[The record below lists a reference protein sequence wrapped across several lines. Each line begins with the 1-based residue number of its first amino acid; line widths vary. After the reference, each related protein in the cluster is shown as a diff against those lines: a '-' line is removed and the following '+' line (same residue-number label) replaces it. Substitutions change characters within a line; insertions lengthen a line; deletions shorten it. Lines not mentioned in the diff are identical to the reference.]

1 MSTRQDGAPAPTVR
15 SRDDLIAWIA
25 AGSKPAH
32 AWRIGTEH
40 EKFLFYTDTLRPVP
54 YEGPRGV
61 RALMEGLIARFGWEP
76 IMEGE
81 NIIALKRPE
90 GEGPLSGT
98 VSLEPGGQFEL
109 SGAPLKTVH
118 EIGAETQEHLD
129 QVLAAGGPLRIGFL
143 GVGFS
148 PNWTLDE
155 TPRMPKQRYQV
166 MTRYMPMVGK
176 RGLDMMYRTAT
187 IQVNL
192 DFADEADMVKKFR
205 VSLALQPVVTAIFAC
220 SPFTEGKPNGFLS
233 MRSEVWRDTDRAR
246 TGMLPFVF
254 EPGMSF
260 ERYVDYALGVP
271 MYFVYRGGRYIDV
284 AGASFRDFLAGSLPQ
299 LPGEFPTE
307 DDWSD
312 HLTTLFPEVRMKRFL
327 EMRGADGG
335 RWRRICALPA
345 MWTGLLYDSDLAR
358 RGVGSREGLDRR
370 GAPGTAR
377 SGAEDGAA
385 YALPPHDGAGAGAQV
400 AGDRPGRPAA
410 ARFRQRQGRRR
421 AHLPGAGRGDPAR
434 GDDAGRRDPAA
445 LRARLGPPH
454 RSVVQRLRLLSGH
467 FALFPVAAAVAP
479 QAPRNPVGSAHVR
492 VAHPPGK
499 AVSTPQLLMKQ

>member
-15 SRDDLIAWIA
+15 SREELIAWIA
-25 AGSKPAH
+25 AGSKPAER
-32 AWRIGTEH
+32 WRIGTEH

-76 IMEGE
+76 IMEGS

-90 GEGPLSGT
+90 GEEGGN

-109 SGAPLKTVH
+109 SGAPLRTVH
-118 EIGAETQEHLD
+118 EIGAETHEHLE
-129 QVLAAGGPLRIGFL
+129 QVLAAGGPLGIGFL

-148 PNWTLDE
+148 PNWTLAE

-205 VSLALQPVVTAIFAC
+205 VSLALQPIVTAVFAC

-233 MRSEVWRDTDRAR
+233 MRSEVWRDTDPNR

-271 MYFVYRGGRYIDV
+271 MYFVYRNGRYIDV
-284 AGASFRDFLAGSLPQ
+284 AGASFKDFLAGRLPQ
-299 LPGEFPTE
+299 LPGELPTE

-345 MWTGLLYDSDLAR
+345 LWTGLLYDKTSLDAAWDLVKDWSAEERQGLRTAVPKTALRTPFRRTTVLEIARQALAIAQAGLAR
-358 RGVGSREGLDRR
+358 RAFKNSKG
-370 GAPGTAR
+370 
-377 SGAEDGAA
+377 EDESIF
-385 YALPPHDGAGAGAQV
+385 LEPVV
-400 AGDRPGRPAA
+400 A
-410 ARFRQRQGRRR
+410 FLRQGMSPADEILARYEGEWNRRT
-421 AHLPGAGRGDPAR
+421 DP
-434 GDDAGRRDPAA
+434 
-445 LRARLGPPH
+445 
-454 RSVVQRLRLLSGH
+454 
-467 FALFPVAAAVAP
+467 LFKEYAF
-479 QAPRNPVGSAHVR
+479 
-492 VAHPPGK
+492 
-499 AVSTPQLLMKQ
+499 